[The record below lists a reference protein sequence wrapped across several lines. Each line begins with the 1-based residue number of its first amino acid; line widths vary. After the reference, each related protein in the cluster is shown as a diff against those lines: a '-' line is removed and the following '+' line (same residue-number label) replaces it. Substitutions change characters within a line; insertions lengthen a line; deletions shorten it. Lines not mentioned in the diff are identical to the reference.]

1 MAVDNYLLKSR
12 PMFRFSRLALVILF
26 CLTFQFAV
34 SAQTASPEATEK
46 VVGSVEPAASP
57 TPADLRNLIHFGDY
71 IDVDVVGSAE
81 FDWRGTLTPEGFLD
95 GLDFIEEPVYAL
107 CRSEEQVAAA
117 VAAAY
122 SKLLKEPVVTVR
134 ILDRAG
140 RAVSFLYGAVQFPQ
154 RLLIQREVRLSE
166 ILVLA
171 GGLDERASGEI
182 EIMRFANLNC
192 VAGLGDGSTETVR
205 KAETQTRTISVRDVI
220 KGTPDSNPVV
230 LNGDIITVQQSD
242 PVYVIGGVANPKQV
256 NARNKLSVSRA
267 IASAGGLTKGAN
279 PKNVVIYRRGP
290 SEVQRIEVDLDSVQ
304 AGASEDVILER
315 YDIVEVSQKGN
326 DSRRMAPVV
335 RVYSDFVKSSV
346 MPLRII
352 E

>member
-1 MAVDNYLLKSR
+1 MVVRTLLMKSH
-12 PMFRFSRLALVILF
+12 FVNQILLALFFVG
-26 CLTFQFAV
+26 CLAGHPVT
-34 SAQTASPEATEK
+34 AQERVA
-46 VVGSVEPAASP
+46 EPAIERPRIAEPLAVP
-57 TPADLRNLIHFGDY
+57 TPSDLRNLIHFGDY

-107 CRSEEQVAAA
+107 CRTEEQVATA

-122 SKLLKEPVVTVR
+122 SKLLKDPVVTVR

-140 RAVSFLYGAVQFPQ
+140 RAVSFLYGAVLFPQ
-154 RLLIQREVRLSE
+154 RLLIQREVRLNE

-192 VAGLGDGSTETVR
+192 AVSSADGSSETVR

-220 KGTPDSNPVV
+220 KGTPESNPVV

-267 IASAGGLTKGAN
+267 IASAGGLIKGAD
-279 PKNVVIYRRGP
+279 PKSIVIYRRGP
-290 SEVQRIEVDLDSVQ
+290 TEVTRIAVDLESVQ
-304 AGASEDVILER
+304 TGTSEDVILER

-326 DSRRMAPVV
+326 DDRRIAPVV
-335 RVYSDFVKSSV
+335 RVYSDFVKSGT